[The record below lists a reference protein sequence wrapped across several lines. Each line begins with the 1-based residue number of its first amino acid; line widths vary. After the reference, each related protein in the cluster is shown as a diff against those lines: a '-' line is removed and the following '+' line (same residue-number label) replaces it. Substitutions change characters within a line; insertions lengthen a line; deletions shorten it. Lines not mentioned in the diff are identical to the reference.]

1 MKTMGQRFREAR
13 ERKKLTLSRA
23 AAISRIKIQLIEGME
38 VDDFSKMPA
47 PAYAKGFI
55 KLYAELLDLDPAPL
69 LAEYQEVHLEGK
81 PRQASAAVAPPS
93 QPQPEP
99 VTGDEPVDTPAAPLT
114 AGGGWLHPKT
124 LKAWTPHLVRA
135 GGAILI
141 LLFLVTGLN
150 RCLGSSAE
158 KRNSPEDPRRL
169 LQSSS
174 LLAEPP
180 PPYLPSGNPES
191 KSP

>member
-81 PRQASAAVAPPS
+81 PRQASAAVVPPS
-93 QPQPEP
+93 QPEPEP
-99 VTGDEPVDTPAAPLT
+99 VIGDEPVDTPAAPLT
-114 AGGGWLHPKT
+114 AGGVNHGKPAPAVVQLLATFRNPF
-124 LKAWTPHLVRA
+124 
-135 GGAILI
+135 ILI

>member
-1 MKTMGQRFREAR
+1 MKTMGQIFREAR

-69 LAEYQEVHLEGK
+69 LAEYQEVHLDGK
-81 PRQASAAVAPPS
+81 PRQEPSSAIPP
-93 QPQPEP
+93 PKPEA
-99 VTGDEPVDTPAAPLT
+99 VTGDEPSDTPAAPLT

-141 LLFLVTGLN
+141 LLLLVTGLN
-150 RCLGSSAE
+150 RCLGSSGE
-158 KRNSPEDPRRL
+158 TRTSPEDTRRL